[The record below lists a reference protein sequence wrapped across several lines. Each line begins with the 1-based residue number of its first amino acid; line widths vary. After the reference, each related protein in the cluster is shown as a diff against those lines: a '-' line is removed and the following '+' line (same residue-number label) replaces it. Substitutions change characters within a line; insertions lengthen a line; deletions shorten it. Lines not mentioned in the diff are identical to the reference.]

1 MGGALAAAATGG
13 AFGGGTGAFLYYAMA
28 DDQEQSGIHR
38 CGVHCAAGLAGA
50 AGGVACLPLHA
61 TTIGIGQA
69 FAGPAS
75 AGTVLCEAHRACGA
89 NVLTGFL
96 AACRMNS
103 DGGVRQRGGTGK
115 AGEEDPE
122 GIVTP
127 NPNATPLLSRLASPP
142 KCSYS
147 TQLPGLFALSP
158 GEGFA
163 RVLCRWTPQPAH
175 VTTPRVVVLYFHA
188 AGTDLGGCVAE
199 CAEIAELLEAPV
211 LAVEYAGFGHACRSG
226 SASPLP
232 KESSLALLRRDID
245 AAAATALRY
254 LTAELGV
261 SPMRV
266 LVVGRGEGCGPACS
280 LTALSEQALA
290 GLLLIDP
297 IATVRGNHVEGWAT
311 LAHVP
316 QSRCPLLLVAGA
328 DDAAE
333 AEWLFVAASAA
344 HVRGAGT
351 LLRYYVPSR
360 RRGEVRVTE
369 AASSVVGP
377 FLGKVTSVQER
388 AQALPIPRETLRRI
402 MSVRLEDMSPS
413 SA

>member
-1 MGGALAAAATGG
+1 LAAAATGG
-13 AFGGGTGAFLYYAMA
+13 AVGGGTGAFLYYSMSKEDA
-28 DDQEQSGIHR
+28 EESGLHR

-61 TTIGIGQA
+61 TTIGLGQA

-96 AACRMNS
+96 AACRMRSN
-103 DGGVRQRGGTGK
+103 GEKRERGSGK
-115 AGEEDPE
+115 HGEEDPE

-127 NPNATPLLSRLASPP
+127 NYDNATPLLARFVKGP

-147 TQLPGLFALSP
+147 VQLPGLFALSP

-163 RVLCRWTPQPAH
+163 RVLCRWTPQPPH
-175 VTTPRVVVLYFHA
+175 VTNPRVVVLYFHA

-226 SASPLP
+226 STSPLP
-232 KESSLALLRRDID
+232 KESRLALLRRDID
-245 AAAATALRY
+245 TAATAALRY
-254 LTAELGV
+254 LTAELGIHHL
-261 SPMRV
+261 RV

-280 LTALSEQALA
+280 LAARSDEALG

-297 IATVRGNHVEGWAT
+297 IATARGNQQEGWAT
-311 LAHVP
+311 LASVP

-328 DDAAE
+328 EDAAE

-351 LLRYYVPSR
+351 LLRYYVPGK
-360 RRGEVRVTE
+360 RRGEANLTE

-377 FLGKVTSVQER
+377 FLGKIASVQDR
-388 AQALPIPRETLRRI
+388 AHIMPVPRETLRRI
-402 MSVRLEDMSPS
+402 VSVRLEDMSPG